1 MFGNLARIPLVFN
14 KVKIQEQMGGHVF
27 SNCKED
33 EFEGIS
39 VTNFRFTKE
48 SLDVSWTHCVT
59 LFMLKKYENTV
70 YNIVHAK
77 LKI

>member
-14 KVKIQEQMGGHVF
+14 KEKIQEQMGGHVF

-39 VTNFRFTKE
+39 VTNFKFME
-48 SLDVSWTHCVT
+48 QSLDVPWPHCVT
-59 LFMLKKYENTV
+59 LFMLKKYENTF
-70 YNIVHAK
+70 YNIARAK